1 MDWANHRLYLETVR
15 IYLIP
20 TTYFEGFNMRHVNKI
35 ALTVMCLLG
44 QSAFAAGNADAIF
57 YGGDIVT
64 MNKAK
69 PSAEA
74 VAIQGGKIV
83 KVGSLSQVKTLQGK
97 DTKLINLNG
106 QTLMPG
112 LVEPHVHIIGTAF
125 SEELWANL
133 SNFNMPHDTL
143 DSLVKKLS
151 DISKGV
157 KDGEWVSAFGVDPSR
172 TDPFMSELT
181 ADILDK
187 VSTTKPI
194 FVMNQSMHIAYVN
207 HKALELAGLNSS
219 SPDPK
224 GGKLLRDSKGNLTG
238 VIYEAP
244 AFYLFLDKMPV
255 PNQKM
260 IEQAIEKVGQRLV
273 RKGVTTSAEITV
285 GAYLGVDKEYALLSD
300 MAHSGKLPVRV
311 RGYIYSNAYPIS
323 NTKYKPGQGDD
334 VFKLIGVKIV
344 ADGSD
349 QGLTGAM
356 TKPYNYPPGTANR
369 GTLNFSEQELY
380 NLAKPRFDE
389 GWQIS
394 VHSNGDETIEQTLNV
409 FEKLVKTPA
418 DAKTRLRIEHFTV
431 PTQAQIKKAA
441 KLGVVPGFTV
451 GHTDYWGEAF
461 HNHLLGPE
469 RANRIDPGA
478 SLIKNGMRFAYH
490 SDSPVS
496 PIHPLKYVSEGA
508 SRLWQVQ
515 PQKIL
520 NANEKVSI
528 NDALKAITIDAA
540 YQLKME
546 DKIGSVE
553 EGKYAD
559 FAIVDKNPM
568 KTDAYKIRDI
578 EVNETWI
585 NGQQIFKKN

>member
-1 MDWANHRLYLETVR
+1 MPYLSR
-15 IYLIP
+15 ITLVA
-20 TTYFEGFNMRHVNKI
+20 MCAI
-35 ALTVMCLLG
+35 A
-44 QSAFAAGNADAIF
+44 QSVIAGGNADTIF
-57 YGGDIVT
+57 YGGDVVT
-64 MNKAK
+64 MNKAQPK
-69 PSAEA
+69 AEA
-74 VAIQGGKIV
+74 VAVQGGKII
-83 KVGSLSQVKTLQGK
+83 KVGSLSQVKALQGK

-112 LVEPHVHIIGTAF
+112 LVEPHVHIVGTAF
-125 SEELWANL
+125 SEEVWTNL
-133 SNFNMPHDTL
+133 SNFTLPHDTL

-151 DISKGV
+151 DIGKGV
-157 KDGEWVSAFGVDPSR
+157 KDGEWISAFGVDPSR

-207 HKALELAGLNSS
+207 HKALELAGLNDS

-224 GGKLLRDSKGNLTG
+224 GGKLLKDSKGRLTG
-238 VIYEAP
+238 VVYEAP
-244 AFYLFLDKMPV
+244 AFYLFLEKMSPPTQAV
-255 PNQKM
+255 
-260 IEQAIEKVGQRLV
+260 IEQAIAKVGQRLV
-273 RKGVTTSAEITV
+273 SKGVTTSAEITV
-285 GAYLGVDKEYALLSD
+285 GAYLGVDKEYALLNG
-300 MAHSGKLPVRV
+300 MAHNGMLPVRV
-311 RGYIYSNAYPIS
+311 RGYIYSNAFPAS
-323 NTKYKPGQGDD
+323 NTKYTPGQGDD
-334 VFKLIGVKIV
+334 IFKLIGVKIV

-356 TKPYNYPPGTANR
+356 TKPYAYPAGTSNT

-380 NLAKPRFDE
+380 SIAKPRFDE
-389 GWQIS
+389 GWQLS
-394 VHSNGDETIEQTLNV
+394 VHSNGDRSIEQTLNV

-418 DAKTRLRIEHFTV
+418 DAKERLRIEHFTV
-431 PTQAQIKKAA
+431 PTQAQIARAA
-441 KLGVVPGFTV
+441 KLGVVPGFTI

-461 HNHLLGPE
+461 HDHLLGPE
-469 RANRIDPGA
+469 RANRIDAGA
-478 SLIKNGMRFAYH
+478 SLIKKGMHFAYH

-496 PIHPLKYVSEGA
+496 PIHPLKYASEGA
-508 SRLWQVQ
+508 SRLWQVT
-515 PQKIL
+515 PQKVL
-520 NANEKVSI
+520 NASEKVSI

-540 YQLKME
+540 YQLKMD

-578 EVNETWI
+578 EVNETWV
-585 NGQQIFKKN
+585 NGQRVFKKN

>member
-1 MDWANHRLYLETVR
+1 MCA
-15 IYLIP
+15 
-20 TTYFEGFNMRHVNKI
+20 I
-35 ALTVMCLLG
+35 A
-44 QSAFAAGNADAIF
+44 QSVIAGGNADTIF
-57 YGGDIVT
+57 YGGDVVT
-64 MNKAK
+64 MNKAQPK
-69 PSAEA
+69 AEA
-74 VAIQGGKIV
+74 VAVQGGKII
-83 KVGSLSQVKTLQGK
+83 KVGSLSQVKALQGK

-112 LVEPHVHIIGTAF
+112 LVEPHVHIVGTAF
-125 SEELWANL
+125 SEEVWTNL
-133 SNFNMPHDTL
+133 SNFTLPHDTL

-151 DISKGV
+151 DIGKGV
-157 KDGEWVSAFGVDPSR
+157 KDGEWISAFGVDPSR

-207 HKALELAGLNSS
+207 HKALELAGLNDS

-224 GGKLLRDSKGNLTG
+224 GGKLLKDSKGRLTG
-238 VIYEAP
+238 VVYEAP
-244 AFYLFLDKMPV
+244 AFYLFLEKMSPPTQAV
-255 PNQKM
+255 
-260 IEQAIEKVGQRLV
+260 IEQAIAKVGQRLV
-273 RKGVTTSAEITV
+273 SKGVTTSAEITV
-285 GAYLGVDKEYALLSD
+285 GAYLGVDKEYALLNG
-300 MAHSGKLPVRV
+300 MAHNGMLPVRV
-311 RGYIYSNAYPIS
+311 RGYIYSNAFPAS
-323 NTKYKPGQGDD
+323 NTKYTPGQGDD
-334 VFKLIGVKIV
+334 IFKLIGVKIV

-356 TKPYNYPPGTANR
+356 TKPYAYPAGTSNT

-380 NLAKPRFDE
+380 SIAKPRFDE
-389 GWQIS
+389 GWQLS
-394 VHSNGDETIEQTLNV
+394 VHSNGDRSIEQTLNV

-418 DAKTRLRIEHFTV
+418 DAKERLRIEHFTV
-431 PTQAQIKKAA
+431 PTQAQIARAA
-441 KLGVVPGFTV
+441 KLGVVPGFTI

-461 HNHLLGPE
+461 HDHLLGPE
-469 RANRIDPGA
+469 RANRIDAGA
-478 SLIKNGMRFAYH
+478 SLIKKGMHFAYH

-496 PIHPLKYVSEGA
+496 PIHPLKYASEGA
-508 SRLWQVQ
+508 SRLWQVT
-515 PQKIL
+515 PQKVL
-520 NANEKVSI
+520 NASEKVSI

-540 YQLKME
+540 YQLKMD

-578 EVNETWI
+578 EVNETWV
-585 NGQQIFKKN
+585 NGQRVFKKN